1 MRCNI
6 TVLYIQQVSA
16 RSPINF
22 AFIVHK
28 VSIVVRGQR
37 LQDLQLLL
45 NAGVNS
51 ERSRLD
57 AQLLSSV
64 IPHVSLCPAR
74 AEGKEAK
81 ALTLEQI
88 GKD

>member
-1 MRCNI
+1 MMYKIR
-6 TVLYIQQVSA
+6 VLYIQQVSA
-16 RSPINF
+16 TSPVSF

-28 VSIVVRGQR
+28 LSIVVRGQR

-45 NAGVNS
+45 NAGVNT
-51 ERSRLD
+51 ERSRLE

-64 IPHVSLCPAR
+64 ISHVSLCPAR

-88 GKD
+88 SKD